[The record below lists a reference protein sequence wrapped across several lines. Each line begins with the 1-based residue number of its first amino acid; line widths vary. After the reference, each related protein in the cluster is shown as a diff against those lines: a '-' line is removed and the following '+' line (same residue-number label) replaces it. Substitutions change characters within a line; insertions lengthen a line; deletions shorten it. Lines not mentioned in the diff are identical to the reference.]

1 VNCSFELCER
11 RPIPIGRLFVFQMCW
26 WYTARMDTILER
38 VSKLSH
44 DLRNSLSVVYSHAQ
58 LLELLLQGKGN
69 KEAHETAEQLLTSVH
84 DTEALLAREIAA
96 LREELSRT

>member
-1 VNCSFELCER
+1 
-11 RPIPIGRLFVFQMCW
+11 
-26 WYTARMDTILER
+26 MDTILEK

-44 DLRNSLSVVYSHAQ
+44 DLRNSLSIVYSNAQ

-69 KEAHETAEQLLTSVH
+69 KEAHEAAQQLLTSVQ

-96 LREELSRT
+96 LKEELSH